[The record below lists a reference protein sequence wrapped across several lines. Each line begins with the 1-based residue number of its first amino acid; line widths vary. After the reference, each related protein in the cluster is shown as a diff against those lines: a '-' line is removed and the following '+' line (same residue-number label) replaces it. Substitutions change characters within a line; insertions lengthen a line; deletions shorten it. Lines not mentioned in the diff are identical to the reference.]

1 MYKAFSSIHL
11 AVLVVGLHC
20 RQLSW
25 LKSHKC
31 LQIQAK
37 VSVFRSLLGVL
48 AEKNTYTCFRSI
60 KETQWYWLKELE
72 VTLKITVFGQKVT
85 AFFVVLLLPS
95 WYFLHK
101 SKKSW
106 WAMYMGFLMANSFL
120 EVWWQCIFLFRRC
133 NIGSVLFL
141 HYTQG
146 EAPVGL
152 ILIFFFFFFLGVH
165 QV

>member
-1 MYKAFSSIHL
+1 MYKAFSSTHL

-48 AEKNTYTCFRSI
+48 AEKNTYTCFWSI
-60 KETQWYWLKELE
+60 KETQWHWLKELE
-72 VTLKITVFGQKVT
+72 VTLKIPVFGQKVT

-95 WYFLHK
+95 FLVF
-101 SKKSW
+101 SLNQRRVGGRCTWGSW
-106 WAMYMGFLMANSFL
+106 WLILSWRFDDTVF
-120 EVWWQCIFLFRRC
+120 FLFRRC

-152 ILIFFFFFFLGVH
+152 ILVFILFLGVH